1 MKKIGLLSALLFLQ
15 SSSLSAVTLEDIPNH
30 FKVRQ
35 HWLSLTSTYDIEAK
49 NHLIGT
55 LYRKFFSLMYT
66 YEFYD
71 AFEVEQAIA
80 RARFLSWTAH
90 FDIYDT
96 QDHLLGMAKEKFFSF
111 FGSFDILSPDN
122 RLQATANLN
131 LWGTQF
137 TMIDPVTRE
146 TMAIMTRPFLRLK
159 HDWNIKMIN
168 RQLIEERQIDP
179 NVLLTVIAFQGDK
192 EDWQNANR
200 NRVSA
205 QLQKSNQF
213 LNQIE
218 EIAEEEGLS
227 IINELPNDFPID
239 NYANQLE
246 QDFYQAQGDDFNL
259 LSDKEQLSRFESHFS
274 ELLKSDSLN
283 QDEKQA
289 LLFLIQNRF

>member
-1 MKKIGLLSALLFLQ
+1 MKKIAFLSALLFLQ
-15 SSSLSAVTLEDIPNH
+15 SPSFSAVTLNDIPNH

-49 NHLIGT
+49 NQLIGT
-55 LYRKFFSLMYT
+55 LYRKFFSLTYT

-80 RARFLSWTAH
+80 KARFFSWTAH

-96 QDHLLGMAKEKFFSF
+96 QDHLLGMAREKFFSF

-159 HDWNIKMIN
+159 HDWNIKMVN
-168 RQLIEERQIDP
+168 RQLIEDRKIDP
-179 NVLLTVIAFQGDK
+179 NVLLTVIAFQGDD

-200 NRVSA
+200 NRISA
-205 QLQKSNQF
+205 QLQQSNQF
-213 LNQIE
+213 LNQIAG
-218 EIAEEEGLS
+218 IAEEEGLA
-227 IINELPNDFPID
+227 IINELPKDFPIE
-239 NYANQLE
+239 NFANQLE
-246 QDFYQAQGDDFNL
+246 QDFYQSQGEDFRL
-259 LSDKEQLSRFESHFS
+259 LSDKEQFSRFESHFS
-274 ELLKSDSLN
+274 QLLKSDSLN